1 MVSTIL
7 LPLSTIKRTSLT
19 AERIQL
25 ITANQKNTQTLQ
37 KPTVSVEIKSF
48 ATTQNF
54 TVFSDIKVI
63 ELLHTPQG
71 QSLRCVNT

>member
-54 TVFSDIKVI
+54 TVF
-63 ELLHTPQG
+63 LT
-71 QSLRCVNT
+71 